1 MKRAGIGQWNL
12 TSPTSF
18 RQYYQSLLGKDDR
31 NKTTFQDPGQ
41 ARSVLLAGP
50 RGFKG
55 GTPNPLPARPQ
66 SQRNDDRIQAASQ
79 AFQKTQLRMD
89 SGYLQIYSSTV
100 FIVWYFNYK
109 GISRVNGDSKVT
121 WFDCCNTLHLEHFK
135 RSPQRQVQSPNGEI

>member
-1 MKRAGIGQWNL
+1 MIKYSLGMETATHLVLTKTTVKVFGSIFVIRKRAGIDQWNL

-18 RQYYQSLLGKDDR
+18 RQYYQSLLAKDAR
-31 NKTTFQDPGQ
+31 NKTIFHDHGQ

-55 GTPNPLPARPQ
+55 GNPNPLLARPQ
-66 SQRNDDRIQAASQ
+66 SRRNDDRIQAASQ

-100 FIVWYFNYK
+100 FIV
-109 GISRVNGDSKVT
+109 
-121 WFDCCNTLHLEHFK
+121 
-135 RSPQRQVQSPNGEI
+135 